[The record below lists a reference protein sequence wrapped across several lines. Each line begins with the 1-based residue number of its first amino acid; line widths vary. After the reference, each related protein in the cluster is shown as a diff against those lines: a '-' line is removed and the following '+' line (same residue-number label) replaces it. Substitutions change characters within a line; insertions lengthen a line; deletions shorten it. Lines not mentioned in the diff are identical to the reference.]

1 MELYFDSMLEGLE
14 EINETAGDLNG
25 VELTPEIESET
36 AADALNDSPDLP
48 EELTLEGEEIEALEA
63 IASKRESD
71 VSFLGARKDGWC
83 TRSICQGEYSSFSCN
98 GCTGKTSDHR
108 TKGE

>member
-1 MELYFDSMLEGLE
+1 MELYFDSMLEGLD

-25 VELTPEIESET
+25 VELTPGIESET
-36 AADALNDSPDLP
+36 AADALNDLP
-48 EELTLEGEEIEALEA
+48 ERAEELTLEGEEIEALEE

-83 TRSICQGEYSSFSCN
+83 MRSICQGEYSSYSCS

>member
-1 MELYFDSMLEGLE
+1 MELYFDSLLEGLN
-14 EINETAGDLNG
+14 EIDETAENLNG
-25 VELTPEIESET
+25 VELTPEIEHEI
-36 AADALNDSPDLP
+36 AAESSNDMP
-48 EELTLEGEEIEALEA
+48 ERSDELALEGEEMEALED

-71 VSFLGARKDGWC
+71 VSFLGSRKDGWC